1 MTKKE
6 ELETM
11 IGKEASCNWSPT
23 LRGKLIA
30 VYKVNCLWEV
40 VRDTGPW
47 GEDHKAIGGRCL
59 IPMDVSNNIFFA

>member
-6 ELETM
+6 ELKAV
-11 IGKEASCNWSPT
+11 IGKEAPCNWSPT

-40 VRDTGPW
+40 VENPEPYGAGHEHVGSRY
-47 GEDHKAIGGRCL
+47 L
-59 IPMDVSNNIFFA
+59 IPMDVSNNSFFA

>member
-6 ELETM
+6 ELKAV
-11 IGKEASCNWSPT
+11 IGKEAPCNWSPT

-47 GEDHKAIGGRCL
+47 GEDHKAIGKKYL
-59 IPMDVSNNIFFA
+59 IPMNISNNSFFA